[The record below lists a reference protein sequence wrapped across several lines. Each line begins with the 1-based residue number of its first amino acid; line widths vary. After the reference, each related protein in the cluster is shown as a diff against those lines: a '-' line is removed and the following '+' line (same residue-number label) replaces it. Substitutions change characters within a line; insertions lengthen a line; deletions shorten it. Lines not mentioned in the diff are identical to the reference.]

1 VPKSESNFELSQGSS
16 GARRIVP
23 VITEALTVTGL
34 GDNLEVL
41 WHQLMK
47 GASAIRPVNRFAVD
61 NYGVK
66 VAACIQDLK
75 SWGDRSLIHSL
86 LDRVFSSL
94 DLVAPDTFLIT
105 ATTKAGI
112 DGLEKVQRGQPADIR
127 DVSPLALAEAIS
139 RRFNLSDAGFNV
151 SAACA
156 SSTIATA
163 RAAAMIAAGRAEAVL
178 VCCADIVTEFV
189 FSGFSALKALAS
201 TPCRPFDRRRTGL
214 SLGEGAAVLMMMSPK
229 RAKQQKLKPLGKVIG
244 WGVANDAA
252 HITAPAKNGC
262 GLVAAVSRALEMAG
276 KQAGDIAAVSA
287 HGTGTIYNDLM
298 EMTAFRQTFGK
309 RMVPIYSIKG
319 AIGHTLAAAGGIE
332 VAVGLQALK
341 AQVLPPTIGLEEPMD
356 EAVGRV
362 KKELTAF
369 SGKYLLTTNSGF
381 GGVNAALILEK

>member
-1 VPKSESNFELSQGSS
+1 MPKSESNFELSQGPSD
-16 GARRIVP
+16 GRRIVP

-47 GASAIRPVNRFAVD
+47 GASAIKPVNRFAVD
-61 NYGVK
+61 NYGAK

-75 SWGDRSLIHSL
+75 PLGDRSLIHSL

-94 DLVAPDTFLIT
+94 GPVAPDTFLIT

-112 DGLEKVQRGQPADIR
+112 DRLEKVQRGQPADVR
-127 DVSPLALAEAIS
+127 DVSPSALAATIS
-139 RRFNLSDAGFNV
+139 RRFNLSDAGFNI

-189 FSGFSALKALAS
+189 FSGFSALKALS
-201 TPCRPFDRRRTGL
+201 SIPCRPFDRQRNGL
-214 SLGEGAAVLMMMSPK
+214 SLGEGAAALMMMSPK
-229 RAKQQKLKPLGKVIG
+229 RAQQQKLKPLGKVIG
-244 WGVANDAA
+244 WGVANDAT
-252 HITAPAKNGC
+252 HITAPAQTGC
-262 GLVAAVSRALEMAG
+262 GLIQAVARALRMSG
-276 KQAGDIAAVSA
+276 KHADDISAICA

-298 EMTAFRQTFGK
+298 EMTAFRQAFGE
-309 RMVPIYSIKG
+309 RIIPIYSIKG

-341 AQVLPPTIGLEEPMD
+341 AQVLPPTISLEEPMD

-362 KKELTAF
+362 KKEPTVFA
-369 SGKYLLTTNSGF
+369 GKYLLTTNSGF